1 MFFMGAARGYRWLL
15 RRRRRPSRRS
25 IGAASR
31 HDWDVTAPS
40 TSTDDGAV
48 VPVPR
53 DAVSTE
59 VEPSDEPTP
68 APPAGE
74 PESWWQRLDKKLLL
88 ASLFIA
94 IGLVL
99 IGFAVSRAVTGNEA
113 AHLPA
118 AIEEITPAFD
128 AIQVPQQ
135 STVIAD
141 LAAGY
146 EGRLVIDGVAL
157 PTIRADEVG
166 SQDVQP
172 GEQVKIPPGV
182 RYEPGNA
189 TLSFTPGDNQAIKNF
204 DAGSHT
210 VVVIYWKTI
219 EGERTARSYTW
230 SFTTV

>member
-1 MFFMGAARGYRWLL
+1 MMG
-15 RRRRRPSRRS
+15 
-25 IGAASR
+25 
-31 HDWDVTAPS
+31 DVAVPS
-40 TSTDDGAV
+40 TSTDDGTA

-53 DAVSTE
+53 DAASSE
-59 VEPSDEPTP
+59 VDHASAT
-68 APPAGE
+68 PPALSD
-74 PESWWQRLDKKLLL
+74 PEAQSWWQRLDKTLLL

-94 IGLVL
+94 VGLVL

-141 LAAGY
+141 LASGY

-182 RYEPGNA
+182 RFEPGNA
-189 TLSFTPGDNQAIKNF
+189 TLSFTPGDRQAIKNF
-204 DAGSHT
+204 DAGRHT
-210 VVVIYWKTI
+210 VVVIYWRTI